1 MVIRKF
7 RFAIIA
13 ACVTGVLTTTPVAAE
28 GFAGAYLAA
37 RRAFADSDFPAAS
50 QYFTRALVQD
60 PSNVELMESALLAYV
75 NMGEIDRGLAIARR
89 LISHNPSH
97 QVANMLLLSE
107 AVKNGEFADA
117 VALFEGEDA
126 VGPLVDGLA
135 MAWLQVA
142 QGDMADAL
150 GTFDEV
156 SKEPGLQSFGLYHK
170 ALALALVGDFE
181 GADDILAG
189 RGGVTIPATRQG
201 VVARAEILSQLER
214 NEDAIALLAEVF
226 GVDLDPGLQ
235 VLRDRLEAG
244 ETLPFTAVR
253 NAEDGL
259 AEVFYSVAGALS
271 GEANDGYTLVYT
283 RVAEY
288 LRPDHVDSILLTAQ
302 LLENLDQYELATQ
315 AYDRIPR
322 DDPAFYAAELGRA
335 DALQRSGNSDAAI
348 EVLEQLSET
357 HSDLPNVF
365 ITLGDSYRRL
375 ERYED
380 AADAYDRAVALYET
394 PDQSQWVLYYT
405 RGIANE
411 RIEKWDLA
419 EADFRKALEL
429 QPGQPQVLNYLGYSF
444 VEMQINL
451 DEALDMIER
460 AVEAR
465 PNDGYITDSLGW
477 VLYRLGRYEEA
488 VGFMERATELM
499 AVDPIVNDHLGD
511 VLWAVGRKR
520 EAEFQWSRAM
530 SFEPDEKDAIR
541 IRRKLEVGLDLVLE
555 EEGADP
561 ITFANDG

>member
-1 MVIRKF
+1 MVIRNF
-7 RFAIIA
+7 RLVIIA
-13 ACVTGVLTTTPVAAE
+13 ACVTSVLATTPVAAE

-50 QYFTRALVQD
+50 RYFTRALVQD
-60 PSNVELMESALLAYV
+60 PSNTELMENALLAYV
-75 NMGEIDRGLAIARR
+75 DQGDIDRGLAIARR
-89 LISHNPSH
+89 LISKNPSH

-107 AVKNGEFADA
+107 AVKTGNFEAA
-117 VALFEGEDA
+117 VALFEGDDA

-135 MAWLQVA
+135 MAWIQVA
-142 QGDMADAL
+142 RGNMASAL
-150 GTFDEV
+150 EAFDKV

-181 GADDILAG
+181 GADDILSG
-189 RGGVTIPATRQG
+189 RSGVTIPATRQG
-201 VVARAEILSQLER
+201 VIAQTEILSQLER
-214 NEDAIALLAEVF
+214 NEDAIALMEEVF
-226 GVDLDPGLQ
+226 GTDLDQGLQ
-235 VLRDRLEAG
+235 LLNDQLEAG

-259 AEVFYSVAGALS
+259 AEVFFSVAGALI

-302 LLENLDQYELATQ
+302 LLENLNQYDLATQ
-315 AYDRIPR
+315 AYNRIPR
-322 DDPAFYAAELGRA
+322 DDPAFYMAELGRA
-335 DALQRSGNSDAAI
+335 EALQRSGNPDAAI

-357 HSDLPNVF
+357 HADLPDVF
-365 ITLGDSYRRL
+365 VTLGDSYRRL

-380 AADAYDRAVALYET
+380 AAGAYDRAVALYDT

-411 RIEKWDLA
+411 RIKKWDLA
-419 EADFRKALEL
+419 EADFRMALEL

-477 VLYRLGRYEEA
+477 VLYRLGRYDEA

-511 VLWAVGRKR
+511 VMWAVGRKR

-530 SFEPDEKDAIR
+530 SFEPDEEDATR
-541 IRRKLEVGLDLVLE
+541 IRRKLEVGLDQVLE

-561 ITFANDG
+561 ITTANDG